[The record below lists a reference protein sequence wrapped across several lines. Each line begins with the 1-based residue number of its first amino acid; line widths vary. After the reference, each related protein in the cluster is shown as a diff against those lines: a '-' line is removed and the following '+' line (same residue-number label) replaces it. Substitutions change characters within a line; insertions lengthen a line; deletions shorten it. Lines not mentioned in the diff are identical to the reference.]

1 MGLQIK
7 GNIDMSPS
15 LKQYNGDYQLCRFE
29 QHVIDNFIIALQ
41 ENTAATKES
50 NKNHANITRFLVVV
64 VCIIA
69 LGSKLL
75 DIIEPLI
82 KPKIVKEIN
91 DIRN

>member
-1 MGLQIK
+1 
-7 GNIDMSPS
+7 MSPS
-15 LKQYNGDYQLCRFE
+15 LKHFNGDYQACRFDE
-29 QHVIDNFIIALQ
+29 SVIDKFITAIE
-41 ENTAATKES
+41 ENTSATKES

-82 KPKIVKEIN
+82 KPKIIKEAN